1 MSTTLPKSSPAFA
14 AHVVHIEGLDLAGK
28 STATQALLDRHPGS
42 ELRRNALTEGNRPFL
57 LADELRR
64 GAGTSAETLGQ
75 LYVAALRR
83 DIATYEPPSTETVQ
97 DSTILLRSL
106 AFNTVIGATNIA
118 DELWDLLPYHPRF
131 RTSIVLTA
139 SIEVRLDRLKQR
151 YRDEIRFEIER
162 VVVRFY
168 RNTRFDRLI
177 LARWERLLNYSTR
190 WLEFHEYRLAWLFPL
205 REVEFHLRRPGNST
219 LP

>member
-1 MSTTLPKSSPAFA
+1 MILSTTLPKSSPAFA

-139 SIEVRLDRLKQR
+139 SLRNRRSWVCLGPAGPPQAALPQR
-151 YRDEIRFEIER
+151 TGR
-162 VVVRFY
+162 
-168 RNTRFDRLI
+168 
-177 LARWERLLNYSTR
+177 SSS
-190 WLEFHEYRLAWLFPL
+190 
-205 REVEFHLRRPGNST
+205 RRPHGSGCPRH

>member
-1 MSTTLPKSSPAFA
+1 MILSTTLPKSSPAFA

-57 LADELRR
+57 LADEAPK

-139 SIEVRLDRLKQR
+139 PIEVRLDRLKQR
-151 YRDEIRFEIER
+151 YRNAPAEVAPDDLMVRDAPATFLEMESMLVETAAAHFDASIVDTSDLSRDQVVER
-162 VVVRFY
+162 IL
-168 RNTRFDRLI
+168 RLD
-177 LARWERLLNYSTR
+177 S
-190 WLEFHEYRLAWLFPL
+190 PL
-205 REVEFHLRRPGNST
+205 S
-219 LP
+219 